1 VGRQLQ
7 FDTLEDFVQSL
18 GITGPV
24 TTSSSALQAASRPP
38 RALLSSLVRLLGV
51 GRVLPP
57 KVFDFFVGVVDVP
70 PDLVGTVLSGIRSLD
85 AWPTAW
91 MEEAERQ
98 TEVAEGYEKTGNL
111 SAAWETWRAVLACQR
126 AATFTDGTHLPIPT
140 LDERWRIYQR
150 LRTTYRRISMLE
162 GRPFHELKIPGP
174 TEKIP
179 AIFHLPGE
187 SADGAPTIV
196 LIHGLSGYK
205 EYKDHQGLVLR
216 DAGFATLSI
225 DMPAHGE
232 RLFDSRLCPDSK
244 ADCVAALDWLSAQP
258 EADPKRLALLG
269 GSMGGYWVLCTA
281 AADPRVRASVALAA
295 PYALGKSTTAREAS
309 PPETEDAPRKRGS
322 VPYFTLEFARA
333 TGKTVPEELRSLAQ
347 QFTLEGK
354 AAAIRCPLFLGH
366 GTQDAIV
373 PFSEL
378 WRLVKEVRTEDLTV
392 HPYPGAGHEV
402 AGPGAD
408 HMPPILDWLDER
420 LR

>member
-7 FDTLEDFVQSL
+7 LDTLEDFIQSL

-24 TTSSSALQAASRPP
+24 TTSSSALQAVSRPP
-38 RALLSSLVRLLGV
+38 RALLSSLVRLLGM

-57 KVFDFFVGVVDVP
+57 ETFDFFVGVADVSP
-70 PDLVGTVLSGIRSLD
+70 GLVRAVLNGIRSLD
-85 AWPTAW
+85 AWPKAW

-98 TEVAEGYEKTGNL
+98 VEVAEGYEKTGNL
-111 SAAWETWRAVLACQR
+111 SAAWETWGAVLACQR

-150 LRTTYRRISMLE
+150 LRSTYRRISMLE

-174 TEKIP
+174 VEKIP

-205 EYKDHQGLVLR
+205 EFKDHQGLALR

-232 RLFDSRLCPDSK
+232 RLFGSRLCPDSK

-281 AADPRVRASVALAA
+281 AANPRVRACVALAA
-295 PYALGKSTTAREAS
+295 PYALGTSSPSADP
-309 PPETEDAPRKRGS
+309 PPEAEKAPRKRGS

-333 TGKTVPEELRSLAQ
+333 TGTTEPEELRSLAQ

-366 GTQDAIV
+366 GTQDRVV

-378 WRLVKEVRTEDLTV
+378 WRLAREVRTDDLTV
-392 HPYPGAGHEV
+392 HPYLD
-402 AGPGAD
+402 AD
-408 HMPPILDWLDER
+408 HDVSGLGPDYVSPILDWLGER